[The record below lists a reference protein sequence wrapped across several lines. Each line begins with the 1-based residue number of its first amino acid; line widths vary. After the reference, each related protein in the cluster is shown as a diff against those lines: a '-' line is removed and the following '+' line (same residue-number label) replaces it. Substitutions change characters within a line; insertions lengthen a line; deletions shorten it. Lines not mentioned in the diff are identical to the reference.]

1 MGLQE
6 IILHTLFESGVSEV
20 QDLERYIAD
29 DVERYG
35 TRLADNETKLV
46 RAYRD
51 RVSVPLQCLGVLLTW
66 VSRSPPPT
74 ASSSTSSTRGGTAQ
88 PGTNVDR
95 RTRSFFDPED
105 ASPALLG
112 PACPC
117 SYPLSDRGMR
127 CPTV

>member
-35 TRLADNETKLV
+35 TRLADNESKLV
-46 RAYRD
+46 RVYRD

-74 ASSSTSSTRGGTAQ
+74 ASSSTRASSTRTK
-88 PGTNVDR
+88 T
-95 RTRSFFDPED
+95 TKI
-105 ASPALLG
+105 
-112 PACPC
+112 PC
-117 SYPLSDRGMR
+117 LKYGCGYTVCSHCSLKLSLKH
-127 CPTV
+127 

>member
-51 RVSVPLQCLGVLLTW
+51 RVSVLPQYSVISLILLP
-66 VSRSPPPT
+66 RSPPPT
-74 ASSSTSSTRGGTAQ
+74 ASSSTRVSSTRTK
-88 PGTNVDR
+88 
-95 RTRSFFDPED
+95 TRSTKT
-105 ASPALLG
+105 
-112 PACPC
+112 PC
-117 SYPLSDRGMR
+117 RKK
-127 CPTV
+127 TA